1 MSSIRVW
8 RNVTWADTQLHC
20 TATRRS
26 PALGRLRRTSLPV
39 APIPSFIEQVEAAA
53 AAPASDA
60 ASLKTRPIG
69 LMQLTGLKYFVAVAE
84 HGSFSAAGEWLG
96 VSVSTLTRSVATLEE
111 DLGLSLFERSK
122 QGVAL
127 TPAAAPVLTETR
139 RMLASLHTVTEVAA
153 GAARVTVG
161 ELRLGVRSPPVG
173 EPLRGMLARWREG
186 HSAVRLVVHE
196 LPDLELFSELVAR
209 RIDVALIPSYAPWPR
224 IVMEP
229 LYSEAM
235 VAAVP
240 QEHPLAQRGSLRW
253 SDLLG
258 ENIYVQDWAQSHAMR
273 EFYARM
279 MGPGMPLNPVPA
291 GKQTIFSL
299 VAAGFGVTLA
309 QKSQAEVNFPGVA
322 FVPIDEPSARV
333 EFSLAWSPHSECSII
348 GRFLCS
354 MRSSAKSK
362 GVAPPDM

>member
-1 MSSIRVW
+1 M
-8 RNVTWADTQLHC
+8 
-20 TATRRS
+20 
-26 PALGRLRRTSLPV
+26 
-39 APIPSFIEQVEAAA
+39 
-53 AAPASDA
+53 

-84 HGSFSAAGEWLG
+84 HGSFSAASEWLG
-96 VSVSTLTRSVATLEE
+96 VSVSTLTRSVTTLEE
-111 DLGLSLFERSK
+111 DLGLNLFERSK

-127 TPAAAPVLTETR
+127 TSAAGPVLTETK
-139 RMLASLHTVTEVAA
+139 RMLASLQAVTEVAA
-153 GAARVTVG
+153 GVARGTAG

-173 EPLRGMLARWREG
+173 EPLRDMLARWREG

-224 IVMEP
+224 VVMEP
-229 LYSEAM
+229 LYSERM

-240 QEHPLAQRGSLRW
+240 QEHALAQRASLRW

-273 EFYARM
+273 EFYAKM

-309 QKSQAEVNFPGVA
+309 QQSQAEVSFPGVA
-322 FVPIDEPSARV
+322 FLAIDEPSAHV

-348 GRFLCS
+348 GRFLYS

-362 GVAPPDM
+362 GVAPRGI